1 MTVNLKLLSVFVLV
15 AEHSSFRKAA
25 EELDRSQSAISSQIR
40 QLEEQ
45 LGVTLFHRTTRR
57 VALSSE
63 GEQLLTYVRQALGE
77 IEEGIQAIFDAAEAR
92 RGRVVFACAPTIAG
106 ARLAAILSAFKR
118 AFPNVLV
125 HVRELAAAEMLDSL
139 QAQEVDFGI
148 GPRVNRETDF
158 HFQGVLRD
166 EIWAV
171 VPADAKV
178 GDDRGVTLTELSS
191 LPMLMITKSAA
202 LRSDLERV
210 LSDQH
215 VALDPQYEGMQVQTM
230 LSLVEAGLGAAI
242 LPRIAIPA
250 ISTDSYRALPIRP
263 PMSREIC
270 IVTLAGKTLSP
281 MAAEFVAIA
290 ARVLREADPS

>member
-57 VALSSE
+57 VTLSSE

-77 IEEGIQAIFDAAEAR
+77 IEAGIQAIFDAAAAR
-92 RGRVVFACAPTIAG
+92 RGRVVLACAPTIAG
-106 ARLAAILSAFKR
+106 ARLAGILTAFKR
-118 AFPNVLV
+118 EFPDVVV
-125 HVRELAAAEMLDSL
+125 HVRELAAAEMLDSI

-158 HFQGVLRD
+158 HFNGILRD

-171 VPADAKV
+171 IPVDAKV
-178 GDDRGVTLTELSS
+178 GDERGVTLAELSE

-210 LSDQH
+210 LSEQH
-215 VALDPQYEGMQVQTM
+215 VALLPQYEGMQVQTM
-230 LSLVEAGLGAAI
+230 LSLVVAGLGAAI

-250 ISTDSYRALPIRP
+250 TGTERYRALPIRP
-263 PMSREIC
+263 PLSREIC

-281 MAAEFVAIA
+281 MATQFVTIAE
-290 ARVLREADPS
+290 RVLKNAPE